1 MEYVQRF
8 DDSLNAIR
16 LVFAYGE
23 GGQPEH
29 GGMEGKQETYQQHTM
44 SEPSPPSGTLSM
56 RPSAIP
62 STPEPSVRENT

>member
-1 MEYVQRF
+1 MEYVRRF

-29 GGMEGKQETYQQHTM
+29 GGMEGKQETYQEHAM
-44 SEPSPPSGTLSM
+44 SKPYPTSETSFM

-62 STPEPSVRENT
+62 SAPEPSVRVDT